1 MSDTLAIGSASQLL
15 MTVALLTANK
25 SPPVVESNSNVR
37 SGNTHSAADYDRP
50 RTTSHTEI
58 DPATKSV
65 VLRVVSEM
73 VGTVVA
79 QYPNEVQLRVREY
92 VTASDAAK
100 EKSQPAGTTA

>member
-15 MTVALLTANK
+15 MTTALLTASK
-25 SPPVVESNSNVR
+25 SPPVVESKSDSRLSSNR
-37 SGNTHSAADYDRP
+37 TAADYDRP

-58 DPATKSV
+58 DPATQSV

-100 EKSQPAGTTA
+100 ETQNRVGTTA

>member
-15 MTVALLTANK
+15 MTVALLTASK
-25 SPPVVESNSNVR
+25 SPPVVESNGDGQPSR
-37 SGNTHSAADYDRP
+37 AHSAADYDRP

-100 EKSQPAGTTA
+100 EESRPAGTTA